1 MRPLIAMVIALLAA
15 SRGAAPSPP
24 TLPKTKPWLVL
35 ASDAGLGTRPDSGLG
50 VAVWTDGTFLR
61 REPTDHTGQVFQL
74 GSLDATQQKELA
86 EVVTASGIERSKSA
100 RRFLD
105 LPEDGLV
112 IRANG
117 QTLCWYDTPGVEVT
131 PGLADIAQAALRLQ

>member
-1 MRPLIAMVIALLAA
+1 M
-15 SRGAAPSPP
+15 
-24 TLPKTKPWLVL
+24 
-35 ASDAGLGTRPDSGLG
+35 
-50 VAVWTDGTFLR
+50 
-61 REPTDHTGQVFQL
+61 
-74 GSLDATQQKELA
+74 
-86 EVVTASGIERSKSA
+86 VTASGIERSKSA

-131 PGLADIAQAALRLQ
+131 PGLADIAQAALRLQMKNPTRLTLQPHQWLPWSHYWEKACAS